1 VRPFIRNAVALA
13 GLAVARAS
21 AAEAE
26 PGQISDLTDE
36 LQRIQVR
43 VALGDKGAYAD
54 EVKQLKAIGAAIA
67 VAKPETWKD
76 RREAD
81 ALVLYILSG
90 GALNDVV
97 PLVKGDAI
105 VESERP
111 LARGATAYITSH
123 ETDAFDLLGKL
134 DLGGLDPRLA
144 GPIAFALSVMQTK
157 RNPKAAASLLDWARL
172 VAPGG
177 LVEEAALRR
186 EIALIAEAGDAPRV
200 AALTRRY
207 AARFG
212 ASIYAADFLRELARG
227 IAHFGLADDPANFHL
242 LSDAA
247 ANLPPDG
254 RREFM
259 LTLAKAGIVN
269 ARFDAASAAAAEAL
283 RGAAPD
289 SQDEARAR
297 LYLDAGRLFSDG
309 YEAARADL
317 RGIVAAKLDRSD
329 AGLLVSARG
338 VAGQLRSA
346 PSAGAVEAQGE
357 ASGAGPKV
365 GADQTIER
373 AEEALKRTEP
383 VAHGGG
389 AAAP

>member
-13 GLAVARAS
+13 GLAVAQAS
-21 AAEAE
+21 AAQAE
-26 PGQISDLTDE
+26 PDQISDLTDK
-36 LQRIQVR
+36 LQQIQVR

-54 EVKQLKAIGAAIA
+54 EVQQLKAIGAAIA
-67 VAKPETWKD
+67 AARPETWKD

-97 PLVKGDAI
+97 PLVRGDAI

-111 LARGATAYITSH
+111 LARGAVAYIMSH
-123 ETDAFDLLGKL
+123 EADAFDLLGKL

-157 RNPKAAASLLDWARL
+157 RNPKAAASFLDWARL

-186 EIALIAEAGDAPRV
+186 ELALIVEAGDAPRV
-200 AALTRRY
+200 AMLTRRY

-212 ASIYAADFLRELARG
+212 ASPYAADFLRELART
-227 IAHFGLADDPANFHL
+227 IARFGLVDDPANFQL
-242 LSDAA
+242 LSDAP
-247 ANLPPDG
+247 ANLPPDA

-259 LTLAKAGIVN
+259 LALAKAGIVN
-269 ARFDAASAAAAEAL
+269 ARFAAASAAAAEAL

-289 SQDEARAR
+289 SPDEARAR

-317 RGIVAAKLDRSD
+317 RGIAAAKLNRPD
-329 AGLLVSARG
+329 AGLLASVRSVAR
-338 VAGQLRSA
+338 QLRSA
-346 PSAGAVEAQGE
+346 PSPGAIEAQGE
-357 ASGAGPKV
+357 ASGKGPKA

-373 AEEALKRTEP
+373 AEEALKRTER
-383 VAHGGG
+383 VADAGG
-389 AAAP
+389 ASAP